1 MLSVIIPVYKAEGY
15 IENCIKGVLSQTF
28 LDYEL
33 LLVLD
38 GSFDKSEEICRK
50 YAAEDSRIRVIMK
63 EHSGVAATRQVGLD
77 NAQGEYVLF
86 VDADDAIVPT
96 CFEEVMA
103 CAMANDADIVVFDYD
118 EVSNTD
124 TTHHKQQPT
133 ALDGTVML
141 NDILGARL
149 YGALWNK
156 LIRRECITRSGV
168 RFDARLTMR
177 EDMVFFVGLLP
188 TVKRV
193 AYLPKS
199 LYRYDRRNNGSLTN
213 NFLDDSKQN
222 FEQDVLG
229 YFLTLQ
235 SKYINPDVQKSY
247 VEYYHEL
254 AYITL
259 RSDLMTRAEWN
270 DYFLPYADEMTAISR
285 NMGYKGALVR
295 MALNGH
301 FVTAQVLRT
310 IIFKM
315 R

>member
-15 IENCIKGVLSQTF
+15 IEDCIKGVLCQTF

-38 GSFDKSEEICRK
+38 GSFDRSEEICRR
-50 YAAEDSRIRVIMK
+50 YAAEDSRLRVILK

-77 NAQGEYVLF
+77 NVQGDYILF

-103 CAMANDADIVVFDYD
+103 CATANDADIVIFDYD
-118 EVSNTD
+118 EVSD
-124 TTHHKQQPT
+124 KGIAHHRQQPT

-156 LIRRECITRSGV
+156 VIRRECITKSGV
-168 RFDARLTMR
+168 CFDARLTMR

-193 AYLPKS
+193 AYLPKA

-235 SKYINPDVQKSY
+235 SKYIYPDVRKSY
-247 VEYYHEL
+247 VEYYHDL

-259 RSDLMTRAEWN
+259 RSDLMTRAEWRN
-270 DYFLPYADEMTAISR
+270 YFLPYVEELTAISR
-285 NMGYKGALVR
+285 NMGYKGTLVR

-301 FVTAQVLRT
+301 FATARILRT
-310 IIFKM
+310 IISKI